1 MLIWVLSVKVPFW
14 RSKLPIKVHQR
25 SHHNIYKLNKMSFRK
40 TSTYLPFI
48 LLSFLCNSVF
58 TQNLKQEKMEQL
70 NFLVGEWVGTS
81 KVYESGVVA
90 RQCAAYEKISYDL
103 DKSILVIELNTEFLQ
118 LHTIIYYDE
127 NDQKYYYYRFSKSG
141 ASRYPAE
148 YKDGQLIVWKDEK
161 TRFFFGRTAEGGFQ
175 EYGEQRIN
183 GEWTKIF
190 EDTFVNT
197 Q

>member
-1 MLIWVLSVKVPFW
+1 M
-14 RSKLPIKVHQR
+14 R
-25 SHHNIYKLNKMSFRK
+25 FRK
-40 TSTYLPFI
+40 TSNSLCFI
-48 LLSFLCNSVF
+48 VLFFLCNSVF

-70 NFLVGEWVGTS
+70 NFLIGEWVGTS
-81 KVYESGVVA
+81 KVYENGVIA

-103 DKSILVIELNTEFLQ
+103 DKNILVVELNTEFLQ